1 MTEMLTESVVD
12 IYVAYKFV
20 KILSQPWK
28 DTDAFKLGIIDEK
41 GKVLIKRRN
50 LKTGEQKAAYTIF
63 HTLIWNIKRILDKL
77 PPTRTRIGSFAA
89 ALWMLKEYTAPR
101 VQNQNLIE
109 QTFVNYLVETGQIS
123 MSEVMDY
130 CFEEYLEEV
139 FKAPPKGT
147 IAKAEKTQFG
157 FQVLVWAFDDW
168 HPEGKARSSMAQAQA
183 DAKKLNAD
191 HNKKPE
197 ATKKKFS
204 FLRRKKNEGM
214 NEAGEV
220 PDFRPEQPSI
230 LFKGR
235 YKLVH
240 DLDDRDGGQG
250 RKGNIVMAR
259 KDTQSFDT
267 LLGQPMFKVKI
278 EKSLK
283 DLVVSYEDLEQV

>member
-1 MTEMLTESVVD
+1 MSEMLAESVVD

-89 ALWMLKEYTAPR
+89 ALWMLKEYTSPR
-101 VQNQNLIE
+101 VENENLIE
-109 QTFVNYLVETGQIS
+109 QTFVSYLLETSQIS
-123 MSEVMDY
+123 MTEVMDY
-130 CFEEYLEEV
+130 CFEEYLDEA

-157 FQVLVWAFDDW
+157 FQVLVWSFDDW
-168 HPEGKARSSMAQAQA
+168 HPDGKPRSSMAKAQA
-183 DAKKLNAD
+183 DAKKINAD
-191 HNKKPE
+191 HKK
-197 ATKKKFS
+197 
-204 FLRRKKNEGM
+204 RM
-214 NEAGEV
+214 NEANEV

-235 YKLVH
+235 YKLLN

>member
-1 MTEMLTESVVD
+1 MSEMLAESVVD

-28 DTDAFKLGIIDEK
+28 ETDAFKLGIIGEK

-89 ALWMLKEYTAPR
+89 ALWMLKEYTSPR
-101 VQNQNLIE
+101 VENQNLIE
-109 QTFVNYLVETGQIS
+109 QTFVSYLVETGQIS
-123 MSEVMDY
+123 MTEVMDY
-130 CFEEYLEEV
+130 RFEEYLE
-139 FKAPPKGT
+139 
-147 IAKAEKTQFG
+147 
-157 FQVLVWAFDDW
+157 
-168 HPEGKARSSMAQAQA
+168 
-183 DAKKLNAD
+183 
-191 HNKKPE
+191 
-197 ATKKKFS
+197 
-204 FLRRKKNEGM
+204 
-214 NEAGEV
+214 EAGEV

-235 YKLVH
+235 YKLVN

-259 KDTQSFDT
+259 KDTKSFDT

>member
-1 MTEMLTESVVD
+1 MSEMLAESVVD

-28 DTDAFKLGIIDEK
+28 ETDAFKLGIIGKK

-89 ALWMLKEYTAPR
+89 ALWMLKEYTSPR
-101 VQNQNLIE
+101 VENQNLIE
-109 QTFVNYLVETGQIS
+109 QTFVSYLVETGQINTT
-123 MSEVMDY
+123 EVIDY
-130 CFEEYLEEV
+130 CFEEYL
-139 FKAPPKGT
+139 G
-147 IAKAEKTQFG
+147 
-157 FQVLVWAFDDW
+157 
-168 HPEGKARSSMAQAQA
+168 
-183 DAKKLNAD
+183 
-191 HNKKPE
+191 
-197 ATKKKFS
+197 
-204 FLRRKKNEGM
+204 
-214 NEAGEV
+214 EAGEV

-235 YKLVH
+235 YKLVN

-259 KDTQSFDT
+259 KDTESFDT

-283 DLVVSYEDLEQV
+283 DLVVSYEDLEQL

>member
-1 MTEMLTESVVD
+1 MSEMLAESVVD
-12 IYVAYKFV
+12 IYVAYKFI

-41 GKVLIKRRN
+41 GKVLIKRN
-50 LKTGEQKAAYTIF
+50 KLKTGEQKAAYTIF

-77 PPTRTRIGSFAA
+77 PISRTRIGSFAA
-89 ALWMLKEYTAPR
+89 ALWMLKEYTSPR

-109 QTFVNYLVETGQIS
+109 QTFVNYLMESGQID
-123 MSEVMDY
+123 MDEVIDY
-130 CFEEYLEEV
+130 CFEEYLGEV
-139 FKAPPKGT
+139 DAP
-147 IAKAEKTQFG
+147 
-157 FQVLVWAFDDW
+157 
-168 HPEGKARSSMAQAQA
+168 
-183 DAKKLNAD
+183 
-191 HNKKPE
+191 
-197 ATKKKFS
+197 
-204 FLRRKKNEGM
+204 
-214 NEAGEV
+214 EV

-235 YKLVH
+235 YKLMS

-250 RKGNIVMAR
+250 RKGNIVRAR

-267 LLGQPMFKVKI
+267 LLGQPMFKVQI

>member
-1 MTEMLTESVVD
+1 MSEMLAESVVD

-28 DTDAFKLGIIDEK
+28 ETDAFKLGIIGEK

-89 ALWMLKEYTAPR
+89 ALWMLKEYTSPR
-101 VQNQNLIE
+101 VENQNLIE
-109 QTFVNYLVETGQIS
+109 QTFVSYLVETGQIS
-123 MSEVMDY
+123 MTEVIDY
-130 CFEEYLEEV
+130 CFEEYLE
-139 FKAPPKGT
+139 
-147 IAKAEKTQFG
+147 
-157 FQVLVWAFDDW
+157 
-168 HPEGKARSSMAQAQA
+168 
-183 DAKKLNAD
+183 
-191 HNKKPE
+191 
-197 ATKKKFS
+197 
-204 FLRRKKNEGM
+204 
-214 NEAGEV
+214 EAGEV

-235 YKLVH
+235 YKLVN

-250 RKGNIVMAR
+250 RKGNIVQAR
-259 KDTQSFDT
+259 KDTESFDT

>member
-1 MTEMLTESVVD
+1 MSEMLVESVVD

-20 KILSQPWK
+20 KILSQPWE
-28 DTDAFKLGIIDEK
+28 DTDAFKLGIIDKK

-89 ALWMLKEYTAPR
+89 ALWMLKEYASPR
-101 VQNQNLIE
+101 VENQNLIE
-109 QTFVNYLVETGQIS
+109 QTFVSYLVETGQIS
-123 MSEVMDY
+123 MTEVIDY
-130 CFEEYLEEV
+130 CFEEYLE
-139 FKAPPKGT
+139 
-147 IAKAEKTQFG
+147 
-157 FQVLVWAFDDW
+157 
-168 HPEGKARSSMAQAQA
+168 
-183 DAKKLNAD
+183 
-191 HNKKPE
+191 
-197 ATKKKFS
+197 
-204 FLRRKKNEGM
+204 
-214 NEAGEV
+214 EAGEV

-235 YKLVH
+235 YKLVN

-250 RKGNIVMAR
+250 RKGNIVQAR
-259 KDTQSFDT
+259 KDTESFDT

-283 DLVVSYEDLEQV
+283 DLVVSYEDLEQL